1 MRIWLPDGP
10 GVLGAVAAE
19 IGAVKGNVIGLEV
32 LEREAGVA
40 IDELVVELP
49 DEVGAVDAVCRGVR
63 NVPGVG
69 VEEVTELL
77 TEAPDRED
85 TVLSAA
91 TAIVAAATPDAAL
104 AALTGRLFALFDL
117 SWLALADD
125 EWHGFVEA
133 YGEDVPSVQWV
144 AAFAEGSRSGA
155 DPANDTTGSG
165 VFVEPVPDAGL
176 IVCGGRPVAIRR
188 RERREIAMLVMVAAR
203 FVLALGGSPLP
214 GARGPEHALTTLV
227 HTFSSPDP

>member
-1 MRIWLPDGP
+1 VLARMRIWVPDAP

-19 IGAVKGNVIGLEV
+19 IGAVEGNVVGLEV

-49 DEVGAVDAVCRGVR
+49 DKPGAVDAVCRGVR

-69 VEEVTELL
+69 VEEVTELFH
-77 TEAPDRED
+77 EAPDRED
-85 TVLSAA
+85 TVLTAA
-91 TAIVAAATPDAAL
+91 TAIVAAATSTAAL
-104 AALTGRLFALFDL
+104 AALTGRLISLFDL
-117 SWLALADD
+117 SWLALAD
-125 EWHGFVEA
+125 EQWRGFVET
-133 YGEDVPSVQWV
+133 YGETVPSVQWV

-155 DPANDTTGSG
+155 DPANDTIRSG
-165 VFVEPVPDAGL
+165 VFVEPVADAGL

-203 FVLALGGSPLP
+203 FVLALGDAG
-214 GARGPEHALTTLV
+214 HA
-227 HTFSSPDP
+227 SC